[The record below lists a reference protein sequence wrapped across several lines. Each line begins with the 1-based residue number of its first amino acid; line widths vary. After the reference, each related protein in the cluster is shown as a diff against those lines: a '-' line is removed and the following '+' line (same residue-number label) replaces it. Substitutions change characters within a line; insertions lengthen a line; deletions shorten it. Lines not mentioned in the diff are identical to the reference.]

1 MLNKA
6 SILLNKNGYI
16 IYMVCSFLKVETEDQ
31 INTFLEEN
39 NDFKLYYFEK
49 NKQIKKY
56 SGFIKNNYMLTQP
69 SKILKHNIDG
79 YFAAYLKKENDI
91 IN

>member
-1 MLNKA
+1 M
-6 SILLNKNGYI
+6 ILSCI
-16 IYMVCSFLKVETEDQ
+16 IL
-31 INTFLEEN
+31 
-39 NDFKLYYFEK
+39 K

-79 YFAAYLKKENDI
+79 YFAAYLKKEMILI
-91 IN
+91 IRKYFLFLFI